1 MKRNTT
7 QVSYR
12 PANPLSRLIGHVESL
27 LHGLVAWVTGLV
39 SRRAGHLEPY
49 ALVERVL
56 RAADDAAVDWGQG
69 EVVYPN
75 HVEVYLGSAAWDS
88 YYGLATREA
97 QSRIARA
104 LKRHVTERGGSLQ
117 DLRVSLGLDRALD
130 DHGVEVNVRFAE
142 RAPQAPQDARS
153 ERTVLDARFAKAT
166 AAPDKVTAQ
175 ARVSTSAHVT
185 ASAPVKDATPSAA
198 DPTGSETVA
207 ATSKPAVAQAPAQNP
222 APAHLKGKL
231 DTPAAATACASDSAP
246 EASERPSAQHSVP
259 QPERD
264 ATVLTLAEPLPKTVV
279 MPHSKA
285 SVRKAQL
292 VVNGQR
298 HDLTDRMSIGCFRY
312 ADDVRPDID
321 LAQQSGFHGVSH
333 HHGVLS
339 RDAQGCWTYLSQGRY
354 GTKLQRKDEVRS
366 LAQGERCALADG
378 DELLLGA
385 SETPVTFVFAA

>member
-1 MKRNTT
+1 
-7 QVSYR
+7 V
-12 PANPLSRLIGHVESL
+12 H
-27 LHGLVAWVTGLV
+27 
-39 SRRAGHLEPY
+39 
-49 ALVERVL
+49 
-56 RAADDAAVDWGQG
+56 
-69 EVVYPN
+69 
-75 HVEVYLGSAAWDS
+75 
-88 YYGLATREA
+88 
-97 QSRIARA
+97 
-104 LKRHVTERGGSLQ
+104 
-117 DLRVSLGLDRALD
+117 
-130 DHGVEVNVRFAE
+130 
-142 RAPQAPQDARS
+142 
-153 ERTVLDARFAKAT
+153 
-166 AAPDKVTAQ
+166 
-175 ARVSTSAHVT
+175 
-185 ASAPVKDATPSAA
+185 
-198 DPTGSETVA
+198 
-207 ATSKPAVAQAPAQNP
+207 
-222 APAHLKGKL
+222 
-231 DTPAAATACASDSAP
+231 
-246 EASERPSAQHSVP
+246 

-264 ATVLTLAEPLPKTVV
+264 ATVITLAKPLPKTVV